1 MSENINNIAST
12 KLDKSLVFDNS
23 VVKVLDLGMHA
34 FADSFLSAND
44 LSISEPIFP
53 LNVVL
58 DPISGLLHNEYLTPA
73 IERYNKVDYS
83 YTSSSSKFFR
93 NHWASFVPLIN
104 SLGGKVGNSVIEV
117 GSNDGYLCS
126 LLLDNGYNVNGIDIS
141 ESMVKQA
148 LANGIP
154 SHNKLFGLN
163 SSIELIDVIGTCD
176 FLIANNVFNHA
187 NDPLDFLL
195 GIKKILNQTGLF
207 IIEVPYWKTQI
218 ENNRFDMVYH
228 EHITY
233 FTAFSI
239 KKIIEE
245 AGMYIKDIEVVNSH
259 GGSLRIIGSKAKT
272 ENSIVEKMIE
282 DEEESGIFTVE
293 YYLAAMKRINT
304 IRAKT
309 MNKIYEI
316 GDDQKIYGIGAAAKA
331 NTLLTYFGLNSTLI
345 SAITDSSPFKIGKYT
360 PLTRIPI
367 VPDSYLADDTTCW
380 AIILSWNLGSDL
392 RSLLNKIN
400 PNLRYIEI

>member
-1 MSENINNIAST
+1 MIGFASN
-12 KLDKSLVFDNS
+12 KLEKSLVFNNS
-23 VVKVLDLGMHA
+23 TVKVLDLGMHA
-34 FADSFLSAND
+34 FADSFLSPKD
-44 LSISEPIFP
+44 LISSEPVYP
-53 LNVVL
+53 LSVVL

-83 YTSSSSKFFR
+83 YTSSSSIFFR
-93 NHWASFVPLIN
+93 NHWASFIPLMN
-104 SLGGKVGNSVIEV
+104 SLGGKIGDSVVEV

-126 LLLDNGYNVNGIDIS
+126 LLSKSGYHVNGVDAS
-141 ESMVKQA
+141 ENMVLQA
-148 LANGIP
+148 VANGIP
-154 SHNKLFGLN
+154 THNKLFGFSSALELTDLLGN
-163 SSIELIDVIGTCD
+163 SDY
-176 FLIANNVFNHA
+176 LIANNVFNHA

-195 GIKKILNQTGLF
+195 GIKQLLKETGLF

-228 EHITY
+228 EHVTY
-233 FTAFSI
+233 FTVFSM
-239 KKIIEE
+239 KKMIEE
-245 AGMYIKDIEVVNSH
+245 SGMYIKDIQVVNSH
-259 GGSLRIIGSKAKT
+259 GGSLRIIGSKSKS
-272 ENSIVEKMIE
+272 ENSIVEKMIK
-282 DEEESGIFTVE
+282 DEKESGIFTAE
-293 YYLAAMKRINT
+293 YYSLARKRINN

-367 VPDSYLADDTTCW
+367 VPDSVLANESTCW
-380 AIILSWNLGSDL
+380 AIILSWNLGNDL
-392 RSLLNKIN
+392 RKLLSEIN

>member
-1 MSENINNIAST
+1 MNENLKNIAST
-12 KLDKSLVFDNS
+12 KLDKSLVFNNS
-23 VVKVLDLGMHA
+23 ILKVLDLGMHA
-34 FADSFLSAND
+34 FADSFLSPND
-44 LSISEPIFP
+44 LVSSEPIFP
-53 LNVVL
+53 LSVVL

-73 IERYNKVDYS
+73 IERYNKVEYS
-83 YTSSSSKFFR
+83 YTSSSSNFFR
-93 NHWASFVPLIN
+93 NHWASFIPLMH
-104 SLGGKVGNSVIEV
+104 SQGGRAGDSVVEV

-126 LLLDNGYNVNGIDIS
+126 LLLDEGYNVNGVDIS
-141 ESMVKQA
+141 ESMVRQA
-148 LANGIP
+148 VANGVP
-154 SHNKLFGLN
+154 THNKLFGLN
-163 SSIELIDVIGTCD
+163 TSIELIDLVGNCD

-195 GIKKILNQTGLF
+195 GVKQILKQTGLF

-233 FTAFSI
+233 FTVFSM

-245 AGMYIKDIEVVNSH
+245 AGMYIKDIQVVNSH
-259 GGSLRIIGSKAKT
+259 GGSLRVIGSKSKIK
-272 ENSIVEKMIE
+272 NSIVEKMIK

-293 YYLAAMKRINT
+293 YYSVAMERINN

-309 MNKIYEI
+309 MNKIYGI
-316 GDDQKIYGIGAAAKA
+316 SSDQKIYGIGAAAKA

-345 SAITDSSPFKIGKYT
+345 SAVTDSSPFKIGKYT

-367 VPDSYLADDTTCW
+367 VPDSYLAEDLTCW
-380 AIILSWNLGSDL
+380 AIILSWNLGGDL
-392 RSLLNKIN
+392 RSLLSKIN

>member
-1 MSENINNIAST
+1 MTEVINSIVST

-23 VVKVLDLGMHA
+23 VLKVLDLGMHS
-34 FADSFLSAND
+34 FADSFLSLND
-44 LSISEPIFP
+44 LSTSEPIFP

-73 IERYNKVDYS
+73 IARYNKVDYS
-83 YTSSSSKFFR
+83 YTSSSSIFFR
-93 NHWASFVPLIN
+93 NHWASFIPLMH
-104 SLGGKVGNSVIEV
+104 SLGGKVGDSVVEV

-126 LLLDNGYNVNGIDIS
+126 LLLDKGYKVSGIDIS
-141 ESMVKQA
+141 ESMTRQA
-148 LANGIP
+148 VANGIP
-154 SHNKLFGLN
+154 THNKLFGLDT
-163 SSIELIDVIGTCD
+163 SIELVDLIGTCD

-195 GIKKILNQTGLF
+195 GIKKILKQTGLF
-207 IIEVPYWKTQI
+207 VIEVPYWKTQI

-233 FTAFSI
+233 FTVFSI

-272 ENSIVEKMIE
+272 ENSIVKKMIE
-282 DEEESGIFTVE
+282 AEKESGIFTVE
-293 YYLAAMKRINT
+293 YYLVAMKRINT

-316 GDDQKIYGIGAAAKA
+316 GDNQKIYGIGAAAKA

-345 SAITDSSPFKIGKYT
+345 SAVTDSSPFKIGKYT

-367 VPDSYLADDTTCW
+367 VPDSYLAEDSTCW

>member
-1 MSENINNIAST
+1 MKDSAAI
-12 KLDKSLVFDNS
+12 KLDKSLVFNNS
-23 VVKVLDLGMHA
+23 ILKVLDLGIHA
-34 FADSFLSAND
+34 FADSFLSPQD
-44 LSISEPIFP
+44 LPYSEPVYP
-53 LNVVL
+53 LSVVL

-83 YTSSSSKFFR
+83 YTSSSSIFFR
-93 NHWASFVPLIN
+93 NHWSSFVPLIS
-104 SLGGKVGNSVIEV
+104 SLGGKVGDSVVEV

-126 LLLDNGYNVNGIDIS
+126 LLMNAGYSVNGVDIA

-148 LANGIP
+148 IANGIP
-154 SHNKLFGLN
+154 THNRLFGLN
-163 SSIELIDVIGTCD
+163 TSAELVELIGNSD

-195 GIKKILNQTGLF
+195 GIKQILKGTGIF
-207 IIEVPYWKTQI
+207 VIEVPYWKTQI

-233 FTAFSI
+233 FTVFSMQ
-239 KKIIEE
+239 KIIQES
-245 AGMYIKDIEVVNSH
+245 GMYIKDIQIVNSH
-259 GGSLRIIGSKAKT
+259 GGSLRIIGTKTKT
-272 ENSIVEKMIE
+272 ENSIVEEMIKNE
-282 DEEESGIFTVE
+282 IASGIFTAE
-293 YYLAAMKRINT
+293 YYSAASKRISR

-316 GDDQKIYGIGAAAKA
+316 GDDQKIFGIGAAAKA

-345 SAITDSSPFKIGKYT
+345 SAVTDSSPFKIGKYT

-367 VPDSYLADDTTCW
+367 VPDNYLANDSNCW
-380 AIILSWNLGSDL
+380 AIILSWNLGNDL
-392 RSLLNKIN
+392 RNLLNQIN
-400 PNLRYIEI
+400 PNLKYIEI

>member
-1 MSENINNIAST
+1 
-12 KLDKSLVFDNS
+12 
-23 VVKVLDLGMHA
+23 MHA
-34 FADSFLSAND
+34 YADSFLSPND
-44 LSISEPIFP
+44 LASSEPIFP

-58 DPISGLLHNEYLTPA
+58 DPASGLLHNEYLTPA

-83 YTSSSSKFFR
+83 YTSSSSSFFR
-93 NHWASFVPLIN
+93 NHWASFIPLIK
-104 SLGGKVGNSVIEV
+104 SLGGKVGDCLVEV

-126 LLLDNGYNVNGIDIS
+126 LFLNAGYRVSGIDIS

-148 LANGIP
+148 IVNGV
-154 SHNKLFGLN
+154 STYNKLFGLKT
-163 SSIELIDVIGTCD
+163 SIELMDSIGNCD

-195 GIKKILNQTGLF
+195 GIKQLLKQTGLF

-218 ENNRFDMVYH
+218 ESNRFDMVYH

-233 FTAFSI
+233 FTVFSI
-239 KKIIEE
+239 KKLVQE
-245 AGMYIKDIEVVNSH
+245 AGMYIKDIQVVNSH
-259 GGSLRIIGSKAKT
+259 GGSLRIIGSKAKS
-272 ENSIVEKMIE
+272 ENSIVEKMIKV
-282 DEEESGIFTVE
+282 EEESGIFTVE
-293 YYLAAMKRINT
+293 YYSATMKRIKD

-309 MNKIYEI
+309 MNKVYEI
-316 GDDQKIYGIGAAAKA
+316 GDGQKIYGIGAAAKA

-345 SAITDSSPFKIGKYT
+345 SAVTDSSPLKIGKYT

-367 VPDSYLADDTTCW
+367 VPDSYLADDPTCW
-380 AIILSWNLGSDL
+380 AIILSWNLSSDL
-392 RSLLNKIN
+392 RKSLSSIN